1 MPVRLLEIH
10 RKRPVLSILAI
21 LLALVALAASLA
33 GPVAARTRKGDK
45 YYAQGKEQEVRK
57 EWDKALELYQKALA
71 EDPADVRYQLSV
83 NQMVFQASQ
92 GHVEKGRKLRKQGL
106 LNEALVEFEHAYLID
121 PSSDIAEQEVQ
132 TTRQMIEREKKK
144 GDVKSEDRGLT
155 PSELSRKQTVE
166 KLSSMLPMPELRPL
180 NPQAIN
186 LKMVNQPGKVLFETV
201 GKLAGINVLFDPEY
215 TTPKPQS
222 IELSGA
228 TLDEALDYLSIITKS
243 FWKPLSANTIFVTQD
258 NTTKRR
264 DYEEQVMKVFYLTNV
279 TTPQELQEIVTAV
292 RSVADIQRLFVY
304 NAQRAIIARGEAD
317 RIALAEKIIR
327 DLDKPKSEV
336 VIDILVMQASTTITK
351 NLSAAI
357 TPNGLNLPITF
368 APRASIT
375 TPAAATTATTA
386 TTSTATATS
395 TASTTPATTTTGTS
409 TSSSIPLAYI
419 GKINT
424 EDFSTV
430 LPSGMLQA
438 VLSDSGTKV
447 LQSPEIRSV
456 DNQKAS
462 IKIGEKEPI
471 ASGSFQPGV
480 AGVGINP
487 LVNTQFTFIDV
498 GVNVDLTP
506 QVHDNNEVSM
516 HVEIE
521 ISSVISTVNLGGI
534 DQPVISQEKVI
545 HDIRMKDGEVSL
557 LAGLRQD
564 QDSTTV
570 TGIPGL
576 SDIPVIKWLF
586 SSKTINKSSSDL
598 LIAIIPHII
607 RRPDYT
613 PENLA
618 GVAVGNATVVKLNY
632 APRAQSPGAEPAP
645 PATKSAT
652 PPPPGTPSAPLVTT
666 PSSSAP
672 PATAPPAT
680 APRATAPTAPPATA
694 PPATAPPAT
703 APPGAP
709 PATAPPAA
717 QPPPGT
723 ATVNFVPPQV
733 DTLLGGPFTAN
744 LVMQNATDLFAAP
757 MQIKFDP
764 KVLRLDDVVQGS
776 LLSSDGQQV
785 TFTKNILNDTGE
797 ATVALNRFTGNG
809 GVTGSGT
816 LVTLSFTTVGRGSTN
831 VSIPGFA
838 PANSQGQALSSSS
851 PLLTVN
857 VR

>member
-1 MPVRLLEIH
+1 MPVRVLGI
-10 RKRPVLSILAI
+10 RRNRSVLSGLAI
-21 LLALVALAASLA
+21 LLALVALAASLG

-83 NQMVFQASQ
+83 DQMVFQAAQ
-92 GHVEKGRKLRKQGL
+92 AHVEKGRKLRKQGL

-121 PSSDIAEQEVQ
+121 PSSDIAEQEIQ
-132 TTRQMIEREKKK
+132 TTRQMIERDKKK
-144 GDVKSEDRGLT
+144 VDMKPEDRGLT
-155 PSELSRKQTVE
+155 PSELSKKETTE
-166 KLSSMLPMPELRPL
+166 KLALMLPMPELRPL
-180 NPQAIN
+180 NPQPIN

-222 IELSGA
+222 IELTGA
-228 TLDEALDYLSIITKS
+228 TLDEALDYVGLITKS
-243 FWKPLSANTIFVTQD
+243 FWKPLSSNTIFVTQD

-317 RIALAEKIIR
+317 RIALAGKIIH

-375 TPAAATTATTA
+375 TPAAATSTTA

-395 TASTTPATTTTGTS
+395 TAAATTTPAATGTS
-409 TSSSIPLAYI
+409 TTNSIPLAYI
-419 GKINT
+419 GKVNT

-632 APRAQSPGAEPAP
+632 APRAQSVGAEPAP
-645 PATKSAT
+645 PAAKLTTT

-666 PSSSAP
+666 PSSAAP
-672 PATAPPAT
+672 PATAPPPT
-680 APRATAPTAPPATA
+680 APPPTAPPATA
-694 PPATAPPAT
+694 PPR
-703 APPGAP
+703 AP

-717 QPPPGT
+717 QSPPGN

-764 KVLRLDDVVQGS
+764 KVLRLDDVVQGN

-797 ATVALNRFTGNG
+797 ATVALNRFSGNG

-816 LVTLSFTTVGRGSTN
+816 LVTLSFTTVGRGATN

>member
-1 MPVRLLEIH
+1 
-10 RKRPVLSILAI
+10 
-21 LLALVALAASLA
+21 
-33 GPVAARTRKGDK
+33 
-45 YYAQGKEQEVRK
+45 
-57 EWDKALELYQKALA
+57 
-71 EDPADVRYQLSV
+71 
-83 NQMVFQASQ
+83 
-92 GHVEKGRKLRKQGL
+92 
-106 LNEALVEFEHAYLID
+106 
-121 PSSDIAEQEVQ
+121 
-132 TTRQMIEREKKK
+132 
-144 GDVKSEDRGLT
+144 
-155 PSELSRKQTVE
+155 
-166 KLSSMLPMPELRPL
+166 MPELRPL
-180 NPQAIN
+180 NPQPIN

-304 NAQRAIIARGEAD
+304 NAQNAIIARGEAD

-336 VIDILVMQASTTITK
+336 IVDILVMQTSTTITK

-386 TTSTATATS
+386 TTSTATAAS
-395 TASTTPATTTTGTS
+395 TASTTPATTTTPTGTS
-409 TSSSIPLAYI
+409 TGGSIPLAYI

-438 VLSDSGTKV
+438 VLSDAGTKV

-521 ISSVISTVNLGGI
+521 ISSVISDVNLGGI
-534 DQPVISQEKVI
+534 EQPVISQEKVI

-576 SDIPVIKWLF
+576 SSIPVIKWLF

-613 PENLA
+613 EENLA

-632 APRAQSPGAEPAP
+632 APRAQSTDGEPAP
-645 PATKSAT
+645 PAPKMAT
-652 PPPPGTPSAPLVTT
+652 PPSPGTPSAPLVTT
-666 PSSSAP
+666 PSSSIPPVAKPSATPP
-672 PATAPPAT
+672 PATAPPV
-680 APRATAPTAPPATA
+680 
-694 PPATAPPAT
+694 T

-717 QPPPGT
+717 QALVGN
-723 ATVNFVPPQV
+723 ATVSFAPGQI

-744 LVMQNATDLFAAP
+744 VVMQNATDLFAAP

-776 LLSSDGQQV
+776 LVSSDGQQV

-816 LVTLSFTTVGRGSTN
+816 LVTLSFTTVGRGATN

-838 PANSQGQALSSSS
+838 PTNSQGQAVSSSS

>member
-1 MPVRLLEIH
+1 MPVRVLGI
-10 RKRPVLSILAI
+10 RRNRSVLSGLAI
-21 LLALVALAASLA
+21 LLALVALAASLG

-83 NQMVFQASQ
+83 DQMVFQAAQ
-92 GHVEKGRKLRKQGL
+92 AHVEKGRKLRKQGL

-121 PSSDIAEQEVQ
+121 PSSDIAEQEIQ
-132 TTRQMIEREKKK
+132 TTRQMIERDKKK
-144 GDVKSEDRGLT
+144 VDMKPEDRGLT
-155 PSELSRKQTVE
+155 PSELSKKETTE
-166 KLSSMLPMPELRPL
+166 KLALMLPMPELRPL
-180 NPQAIN
+180 NPQPIN

-222 IELSGA
+222 IELTGA
-228 TLDEALDYLSIITKS
+228 TLDEALDYVGLITKS

-317 RIALAEKIIR
+317 RIALAGKIIH

-375 TPAAATTATTA
+375 TPAAATSTTA

-395 TASTTPATTTTGTS
+395 TAAATTTPAATGTS
-409 TSSSIPLAYI
+409 TTNSIPLAYI
-419 GKINT
+419 GKVNT

-632 APRAQSPGAEPAP
+632 APRAQSVGAEPAP
-645 PATKSAT
+645 PAAKLTTT

-666 PSSSAP
+666 PSSAAP
-672 PATAPPAT
+672 PATAPPPT
-680 APRATAPTAPPATA
+680 APPPTAPPATA
-694 PPATAPPAT
+694 PPR
-703 APPGAP
+703 AP

-717 QPPPGT
+717 QSPPGN

-764 KVLRLDDVVQGS
+764 KVLRLDDVVQGN

-797 ATVALNRFTGNG
+797 ATVALNRFSGNG

-816 LVTLSFTTVGRGSTN
+816 LVTLSFTTVGRGATN

>member
-1 MPVRLLEIH
+1 
-10 RKRPVLSILAI
+10 
-21 LLALVALAASLA
+21 
-33 GPVAARTRKGDK
+33 
-45 YYAQGKEQEVRK
+45 
-57 EWDKALELYQKALA
+57 
-71 EDPADVRYQLSV
+71 
-83 NQMVFQASQ
+83 
-92 GHVEKGRKLRKQGL
+92 
-106 LNEALVEFEHAYLID
+106 
-121 PSSDIAEQEVQ
+121 
-132 TTRQMIEREKKK
+132 
-144 GDVKSEDRGLT
+144 
-155 PSELSRKQTVE
+155 
-166 KLSSMLPMPELRPL
+166 
-180 NPQAIN
+180 
-186 LKMVNQPGKVLFETV
+186 
-201 GKLAGINVLFDPEY
+201 
-215 TTPKPQS
+215 
-222 IELSGA
+222 
-228 TLDEALDYLSIITKS
+228 
-243 FWKPLSANTIFVTQD
+243 
-258 NTTKRR
+258 
-264 DYEEQVMKVFYLTNV
+264 
-279 TTPQELQEIVTAV
+279 
-292 RSVADIQRLFVY
+292 
-304 NAQRAIIARGEAD
+304 
-317 RIALAEKIIR
+317 
-327 DLDKPKSEV
+327 
-336 VIDILVMQASTTITK
+336 
-351 NLSAAI
+351 
-357 TPNGLNLPITF
+357 
-368 APRASIT
+368 
-375 TPAAATTATTA
+375 
-386 TTSTATATS
+386 
-395 TASTTPATTTTGTS
+395 
-409 TSSSIPLAYI
+409 
-419 GKINT
+419 
-424 EDFSTV
+424 
-430 LPSGMLQA
+430 MLQA

-632 APRAQSPGAEPAP
+632 APRAQSVGAEPAP
-645 PATKSAT
+645 PAAKLTTT

-666 PSSSAP
+666 PSSA
-672 PATAPPAT
+672 
-680 APRATAPTAPPATA
+680 APPATA
-694 PPATAPPAT
+694 PPATAPPR
-703 APPGAP
+703 AP

-717 QPPPGT
+717 QSPPGN

-764 KVLRLDDVVQGS
+764 KVLRLDDVVQGN

-797 ATVALNRFTGNG
+797 ATVALNRFSGNG

-816 LVTLSFTTVGRGSTN
+816 LVTLSFTTVGRGATN

>member
-1 MPVRLLEIH
+1 MPVRVLGI
-10 RKRPVLSILAI
+10 RRNRSVLSGLAI
-21 LLALVALAASLA
+21 LLALVALAASLG

-83 NQMVFQASQ
+83 DQMVFQAAQ
-92 GHVEKGRKLRKQGL
+92 AHVEKGRKLRKQGL

-121 PSSDIAEQEVQ
+121 PSSDIAEQEIQ
-132 TTRQMIEREKKK
+132 TTRQMIERDKKK
-144 GDVKSEDRGLT
+144 VDMKPEDRGLT
-155 PSELSRKQTVE
+155 PSELSKKETTE
-166 KLSSMLPMPELRPL
+166 KLALMLPMPELRPL
-180 NPQAIN
+180 NPQPIN

-222 IELSGA
+222 IELTGA
-228 TLDEALDYLSIITKS
+228 TLDEALDYVGLITKS
-243 FWKPLSANTIFVTQD
+243 FWKPLSSNTIFVTQD

-317 RIALAEKIIR
+317 RIALAGKIIH

-375 TPAAATTATTA
+375 TPAAATSTTA

-395 TASTTPATTTTGTS
+395 TAAATTTPAATGTS
-409 TSSSIPLAYI
+409 TTNSIPLAYI
-419 GKINT
+419 GKVNT

-632 APRAQSPGAEPAP
+632 APRAQSVGAEPAP
-645 PATKSAT
+645 PAAKLTTT

-666 PSSSAP
+666 PSSA
-672 PATAPPAT
+672 
-680 APRATAPTAPPATA
+680 APPATA
-694 PPATAPPAT
+694 PPATAPPR
-703 APPGAP
+703 AP

-717 QPPPGT
+717 QSPPGN
-723 ATVNFVPPQV
+723 ATVNFVPPQVDTFNFVPPQV

-764 KVLRLDDVVQGS
+764 KVLRLDDVVQGN

-797 ATVALNRFTGNG
+797 ATVALNRFSGNG

-816 LVTLSFTTVGRGSTN
+816 LVTLSFTTVGRGATN

>member
-1 MPVRLLEIH
+1 
-10 RKRPVLSILAI
+10 
-21 LLALVALAASLA
+21 
-33 GPVAARTRKGDK
+33 
-45 YYAQGKEQEVRK
+45 
-57 EWDKALELYQKALA
+57 
-71 EDPADVRYQLSV
+71 
-83 NQMVFQASQ
+83 
-92 GHVEKGRKLRKQGL
+92 
-106 LNEALVEFEHAYLID
+106 
-121 PSSDIAEQEVQ
+121 
-132 TTRQMIEREKKK
+132 
-144 GDVKSEDRGLT
+144 
-155 PSELSRKQTVE
+155 
-166 KLSSMLPMPELRPL
+166 
-180 NPQAIN
+180 
-186 LKMVNQPGKVLFETV
+186 
-201 GKLAGINVLFDPEY
+201 
-215 TTPKPQS
+215 
-222 IELSGA
+222 
-228 TLDEALDYLSIITKS
+228 
-243 FWKPLSANTIFVTQD
+243 
-258 NTTKRR
+258 
-264 DYEEQVMKVFYLTNV
+264 MKVFYLTNV

-317 RIALAEKIIR
+317 RIALAGKIIH

-375 TPAAATTATTA
+375 TPAAATSTTA

-395 TASTTPATTTTGTS
+395 TAAATTTPAATGTS
-409 TSSSIPLAYI
+409 TTNSIPLAYI
-419 GKINT
+419 GKVNT

-632 APRAQSPGAEPAP
+632 APRAQSVGAEPAP
-645 PATKSAT
+645 PAAKLTTT

-666 PSSSAP
+666 PSSAAP
-672 PATAPPAT
+672 PATAPPPT
-680 APRATAPTAPPATA
+680 APPPTAPPATA
-694 PPATAPPAT
+694 PPR
-703 APPGAP
+703 AP

-717 QPPPGT
+717 QSPPGN

-764 KVLRLDDVVQGS
+764 KVLRLDDVVQGN

-797 ATVALNRFTGNG
+797 ATVALNRFSGNG

-816 LVTLSFTTVGRGSTN
+816 LVTLSFTTVGRGATN